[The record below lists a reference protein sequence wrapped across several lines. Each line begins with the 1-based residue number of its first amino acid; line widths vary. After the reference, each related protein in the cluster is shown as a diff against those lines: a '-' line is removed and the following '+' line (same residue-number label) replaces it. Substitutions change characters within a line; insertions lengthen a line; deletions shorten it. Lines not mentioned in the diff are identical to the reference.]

1 MENEKWKRSDFAG
14 RYEGNTT
21 AESFVDAL
29 LANLRRTSQV
39 DLSSRRASLLGLYN
53 TSLNQNEGRA
63 LVPRDV
69 TESAA
74 VRDANY
80 NAAFVLVEH
89 YGYLHR
95 SPDQQGYEFWLDVL
109 NDGDRGNYRDM
120 VCSFITSGE
129 YQCRFSAVVS
139 RNNSECGQ

>member
-1 MENEKWKRSDFAG
+1 M
-14 RYEGNTT
+14 
-21 AESFVDAL
+21 
-29 LANLRRTSQV
+29 

-63 LVPRDV
+63 LVLRDV

-80 NAAFVLVEH
+80 NAAFVVVE
-89 YGYLHR
+89 YFGYLHR
-95 SPDQQGYEFWLDVL
+95 SPDQQGYEFWLNVL
-109 NDGDRGNYRDM
+109 NNGDRGNYRDM

-129 YQCRFSAVVS
+129 YQRGES
-139 RNNSECGQ
+139 